1 MDKRTKVAI
10 VENGTTKRQRDL
22 VGNLGNIVARARHT
36 QVKPPAVIIIGEVV
50 SLHKRL
56 AWYSR

>member
-1 MDKRTKVAI
+1 